1 VALLNFP
8 PSPVNGQIYP
18 SSPIAGEK
26 IYQWSST
33 EQTWALL
40 GTATGAAP
48 GTYGTP
54 LEVPQFT
61 VDYTGRITAV
71 QNVLI
76 QTADTTQLGI
86 TRLADTAEAEAGVS
100 DTLAVTPLGLR
111 SSAVYKTDFT
121 AKGNILTASG
131 PYSPVVLP
139 VGTNGQILVADS
151 AQTTGLKW
159 IDPSLSGIVTS
170 VASTLPITVNNTNP
184 SIPVIGVNL
193 ATTATTGVVQIG
205 SNIQVSTGVISI
217 LNSNTSQKGVVQLN
231 DNLNSTS
238 TTQAATANAA
248 RQLYDIATE
257 KLAGIQGSSPI
268 TVDNTFPT
276 YPVIGVTAA
285 STTAPGVVQLNDTVT
300 STSTTQAATANAVKI
315 AYDSAVAVS
324 PTLMFLDDISGQF
337 NGTATNFT
345 LRLNGIDVS
354 LGTNLLVFVGGVPQ
368 IPLVSYYVTGTTIT
382 FYEAPETGATFI
394 AVTAQKA

>member
-238 TTQAATANAA
+238 TTQAATANA
-248 RQLYDIATE
+248 
-257 KLAGIQGSSPI
+257 
-268 TVDNTFPT
+268 
-276 YPVIGVTAA
+276 
-285 STTAPGVVQLNDTVT
+285 
-300 STSTTQAATANAVKI
+300 VKI